1 MDKAIQA
8 IREKIETLEE
18 RFDNLKFTENKNPY
32 QFKVM
37 ANIEAAIIELNN
49 AIEILEANNVQS

>member
-8 IREKIETLEE
+8 INEKIEVLEE
-18 RFDNLKFTENKNPY
+18 RLDNLKFTENKNLY

-37 ANIEAAIIELNN
+37 ANIEAAIIEFNN
-49 AIEILEANNVQS
+49 AIKILEANNV